1 MVLRCKKKRDTI
13 EKSNERSSN
22 MKFEKSTL
30 DNQTSE
36 LYNIETGG
44 FGKAAGIAVTIM
56 VLLVGV
62 GLIALYA

>member
-1 MVLRCKKKRDTI
+1 MVLKCKKKRDTI

-30 DNQTSE
+30 ENQTSE
-36 LYNIETGG
+36 LYNIEIGG
-44 FGKAAGIAVTIM
+44 LGKAAGIAVAIM

>member
-1 MVLRCKKKRDTI
+1 MVLKCKKKRDTI

-30 DNQTSE
+30 DNQASE
-36 LYNIETGG
+36 LYDIEMNG
-44 FGKAAGIAVTIM
+44 FGKAAGIAVTI
-56 VLLVGV
+56 VALLLGV

>member
-1 MVLRCKKKRDTI
+1 MVLKCKEKRDTI

-30 DNQTSE
+30 DNQASE
-36 LYNIETGG
+36 LYDIEMNG

-56 VLLVGV
+56 ALLLGV

>member
-1 MVLRCKKKRDTI
+1 
-13 EKSNERSSN
+13 

-30 DNQTSE
+30 ENQTSE
-36 LYNIETGG
+36 LYNIEIGG
-44 FGKAAGIAVTIM
+44 LGKAAGIAVAIM

>member
-1 MVLRCKKKRDTI
+1 MVLKCKEKRDTI

-36 LYNIETGG
+36 LYDIEMNT
-44 FGKAAGIAVTIM
+44 FGKAAGIAVTI
-56 VLLVGV
+56 VTLIVGV